1 MVSHLVFSILLGLTI
16 LIFRAINNE
25 SVVVAVFKVAGYTY
39 GPILGLFLFGLFS
52 KRRIIDRLSPFV
64 AVLAPIISYVI
75 SMYSEELLWGYK
87 FGFEILILNGLIMI
101 LGLYAISR
109 RN

>member
-1 MVSHLVFSILLGLTI
+1 MVSHLVFSVLLGLTI
-16 LIFRAINNE
+16 LIFKAINNE

-52 KRRIIDRLSPFV
+52 KRKIKDQWSPLV
-64 AVLAPIISYVI
+64 ALMAPVVSYVI
-75 SMYSEELLWGYK
+75 SLNSEEWLWGYK

>member
-1 MVSHLVFSILLGLTI
+1 MNFFVLLGLTI

-52 KRRIIDRLSPFV
+52 RRKIIDRLSPLI
-64 AVLAPIISYVI
+64 AVLAPLLSYIISLN
-75 SMYSEELLWGYK
+75 SEEWLWGYK

-101 LGLYAISR
+101 LGLYAISSR
-109 RN
+109 K